1 MWPVSIDSKALRRM
15 IEAPRR
21 AVETDSRKRMA
32 IRLKG
37 AVPYVLLLLLSLVVY
52 LPVMTRASA
61 AEVDFGK
68 HITKALALPDS
79 TDHLVHVLYHA
90 IFLSIHELA
99 PSVPHKTV
107 ALWAILL
114 VMLPVPIM
122 AFAVLRKAAGGG
134 GALPTNVLIAVSFAL
149 TILTPIAVWPS
160 RSMLGYI
167 NPIVYHNPTSI
178 TARLFVIPLSLL
190 ALRIFQLQVGRSL
203 NHRVYFL
210 LLSASIVLLAT
221 LAKPSFTLALLPGCC
236 LLAVWRLLRRQVVDW
251 PLLLFGFCLPGASL
265 MGLFFALAYVSNDSE
280 SAIALGFLTQMQAWI
295 PVWRI
300 PVQLILSLLFPLAVY
315 ALYFEQA
322 RRHLYLN
329 LCWVAF
335 AVAAAA
341 AYLLYESG
349 DRLAHGNV
357 VWGSYNAIFLLMF
370 ASLLFV
376 VEQHARER
384 QLGSGDFNSFGVAV
398 SRNVAIA
405 SVCFGLHVLSGI
417 AYYYRFVTQY

>member
-1 MWPVSIDSKALRRM
+1 MWHVSNNNNALRRM

-21 AVETDSRKRMA
+21 AAETDSRKGMA
-32 IRLKG
+32 IRLKC
-37 AVPYVLLLLLSLVVY
+37 AAPYVLLLLLSLVVY
-52 LPVMTRASA
+52 LPVMTRATA
-61 AEVDFGK
+61 AKADFGK

-79 TDHLVHVLYHA
+79 TGHVVHVLYHA

-99 PSVPHKTV
+99 PSMPYETV

-122 AFAVLRKAAGGG
+122 AFALLRKAAGD
-134 GALPTNVLIAVSFAL
+134 ALPANALIAVSFAL
-149 TILTPIAVWPS
+149 TILAPIAVWPS
-160 RSMLGYI
+160 RAMLGYM

-190 ALRIFQLQVGRSL
+190 ALRIFQLQIDRSL

-210 LLSASIVLLAT
+210 LLSACMVLLAT

-265 MGLFFALAYVSNDSE
+265 MGLFFALAFVSNDSD
-280 SAIALGFLTQMQAWI
+280 SAITLGFLRQMQAWI

-300 PVQLILSLLFPLAVY
+300 PVQLILSLLFPLALY

-329 LCWVAF
+329 LCWVVF
-335 AVAAAA
+335 AVAAAT
-341 AYLLYESG
+341 AYLFYESG
-349 DRLAHGNV
+349 ERLAHGNF

-370 ASLLFV
+370 ASLLFM

-384 QLGSGDFNSFGVAV
+384 QLGSGDFNSFGVGV

-417 AYYYRFVTQY
+417 AYYYRFVTQF

>member
-1 MWPVSIDSKALRRM
+1 ML
-15 IEAPRR
+15 EAPRR
-21 AVETDSRKRMA
+21 AAETDSRKRIA
-32 IRLKG
+32 SRLKG

-61 AEVDFGK
+61 ANVDFGK

-79 TDHLVHVLYHA
+79 TGHLVHVLYHA

-99 PSVPHKTV
+99 PSAPHKTA

-114 VMLPVPIM
+114 IMLPVPIM
-122 AFAVLRKAAGGG
+122 AFALLRKASG

-160 RSMLGYI
+160 RSMLGYM
-167 NPIVYHNPTSI
+167 NPIVYHNPTII

-190 ALRIFQLQVGRSL
+190 ALRIFQLQIGRSL

-210 LLSASIVLLAT
+210 LLSASIILLAT

-236 LLAVWRLLRRQVVDW
+236 LFAARRILRRQVIDW

-265 MGLFFALAYVSNDSE
+265 MGLFFALAYVSNDSD
-280 SAIALGFLTQMQAWI
+280 SAIALGFLMQMQAWI

-329 LCWVAF
+329 LCWVIF
-335 AVAAAA
+335 AVAAAT

-349 DRLAHGNV
+349 ERLGHGNF

-376 VEQHARER
+376 VEQYARER
-384 QLGSGDFNSFGVAV
+384 QLESGDLNSFGVGI

-405 SVCFGLHVLSGI
+405 SSCFGLHVLSGI

>member
-134 GALPTNVLIAVSFAL
+134 AL
-149 TILTPIAVWPS
+149 
-160 RSMLGYI
+160 
-167 NPIVYHNPTSI
+167 
-178 TARLFVIPLSLL
+178 
-190 ALRIFQLQVGRSL
+190 
-203 NHRVYFL
+203 
-210 LLSASIVLLAT
+210 
-221 LAKPSFTLALLPGCC
+221 C
-236 LLAVWRLLRRQVVDW
+236 RR
-251 PLLLFGFCLPGASL
+251 
-265 MGLFFALAYVSNDSE
+265 MY
-280 SAIALGFLTQMQAWI
+280 
-295 PVWRI
+295 
-300 PVQLILSLLFPLAVY
+300 
-315 ALYFEQA
+315 
-322 RRHLYLN
+322 
-329 LCWVAF
+329 
-335 AVAAAA
+335 
-341 AYLLYESG
+341 
-349 DRLAHGNV
+349 
-357 VWGSYNAIFLLMF
+357 
-370 ASLLFV
+370 
-376 VEQHARER
+376 
-384 QLGSGDFNSFGVAV
+384 
-398 SRNVAIA
+398 
-405 SVCFGLHVLSGI
+405 
-417 AYYYRFVTQY
+417 